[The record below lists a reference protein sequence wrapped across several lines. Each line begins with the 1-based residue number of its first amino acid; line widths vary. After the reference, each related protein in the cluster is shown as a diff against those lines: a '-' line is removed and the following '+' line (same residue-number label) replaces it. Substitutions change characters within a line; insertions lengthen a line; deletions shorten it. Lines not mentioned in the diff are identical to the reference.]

1 VPEDAA
7 APGPGAPAGP
17 ASGGAGSP
25 PRIAGTPLRIAGSAG
40 EPWPVEGCGC
50 VACRATAGSRAPA
63 ALAVGTGVVSRGV
76 LTAAGIERA
85 LVPGSGVLVG
95 DVRLAALPA
104 PSGAPPAVV
113 AGWPDGSVVRTVL
126 WAEGPGDLTDAAVDA
141 LAGTGLDAVALD
153 LRGADGPPE
162 PRRLAHAL
170 ARLRA
175 VDAVAPGAD
184 VVALGITHD
193 LHPGVLVT
201 RLRRWGARVAVDGS
215 PLPAS
220 PARPVPTPPSRTLVL
235 GPASSGKSALAEDL
249 LAAEPS
255 VVYAATG
262 PLPGPG
268 DEAWARRV
276 AAHRERRPRWWTTQ
290 ETRDLAGLL
299 SSPGP
304 PLLVDSLG
312 TWVAATMGA
321 AGAWDDAPGW
331 REQVEGA
338 VDAVARAWWQTR
350 RRVVAVGEEV
360 GWGVVPAERGT
371 AAFREVLGGLAQR
384 LADGS
389 EQVLLVV
396 AGRALELG
404 AAP

>member
-1 VPEDAA
+1 VPEDAVS
-7 APGPGAPAGP
+7 PGPGRPAGP
-17 ASGGAGSP
+17 TSAGE
-25 PRIAGTPLRIAGSAG
+25 GWPLRIAGSAG

-50 VACRATAGSRAPA
+50 VACRTAAPGRSPAPA
-63 ALAVGTGVVSRGV
+63 ALAVGPGVLSRGV
-76 LTAAGIERA
+76 LTVSGTARA

-95 DVRLAALPA
+95 DLRLAALPG
-104 PSGAPPAVV
+104 PPGGPPAVV
-113 AGWPDGSVVRTVL
+113 VGWPDGPVVRTVL
-126 WAEGPGDLTDAAVDA
+126 WAEGPGDLADPVVEA
-141 LAGTGLDAVALD
+141 LAGTRLDGLALD
-153 LRGADGPPE
+153 LRGAEGRPE

-184 VVALGITHD
+184 VVALGVTHD
-193 LHPGVLVT
+193 LHPGVLAT
-201 RLRRWGARVAVDGS
+201 RLRRWGARVATDGS
-215 PLPAS
+215 PLPS
-220 PARPVPTPPSRTLVL
+220 PQGPVPTPPARILVL

-255 VVYAATG
+255 VVYVATG
-262 PLPGPG
+262 PLAGPA

-276 AAHRERRPRWWTTQ
+276 AAHRERRPSWWATQ
-290 ETRDLAGLL
+290 ETRNLPALLA
-299 SSPGP
+299 SPGP

-312 TWVAATMGA
+312 TWVAGTMDA

-338 VDAVARAWWQTR
+338 VDAVVTAWRQTR

-371 AAFREVLGGLAQR
+371 AAFREVLGALAQR
-384 LADGS
+384 LAEES

-396 AGRALELG
+396 AGRAVELG